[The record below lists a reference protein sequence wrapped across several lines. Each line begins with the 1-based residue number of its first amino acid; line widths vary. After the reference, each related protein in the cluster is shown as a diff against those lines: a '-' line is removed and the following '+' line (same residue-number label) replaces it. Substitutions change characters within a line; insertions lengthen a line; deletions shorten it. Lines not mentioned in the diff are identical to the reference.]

1 MKLRTLFPLLLLAAL
16 AAFAALNW
24 SEFVRPT
31 KLSLLLTTVQAPL
44 GLIMLLLCALL
55 LALFLVFVVVL
66 QTSLIVDARRSAREL
81 RTQRELADQAEASR
95 LTELRG
101 VLETRLDSLEQKLS
115 ASIEQSGNTL
125 AAYIGELEDRL
136 ARPPETRS
144 PA

>member
-1 MKLRTLFPLLLLAAL
+1 MKLRTLLPLLLLAAL

-31 KLSLLLTTVQAPL
+31 SLSLLLTTVQAPL

-66 QTSLIVDARRSAREL
+66 QTSLIVEARRSAREL
-81 RTQRELADQAEASR
+81 QTQRELADQAEASR

-101 VLETRLDSLEQKLS
+101 VLEARLDSLEQKLS
-115 ASIEQSGNTL
+115 ASIEQTGNTL
-125 AAYIGELEDRL
+125 AAYIGELEDRF
-136 ARPPETRS
+136 ASAPDTKRP
-144 PA
+144 A